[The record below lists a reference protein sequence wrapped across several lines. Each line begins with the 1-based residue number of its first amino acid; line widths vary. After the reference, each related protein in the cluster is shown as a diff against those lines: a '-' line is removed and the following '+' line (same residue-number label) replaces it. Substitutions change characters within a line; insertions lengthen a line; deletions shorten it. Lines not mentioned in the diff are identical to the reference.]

1 MQNNLNN
8 WGMGMFRDPALVP
21 LPYTRFGRPVALL
34 MLALAV
40 SIGPRAPTAAT
51 VAAQAWRID
60 EARTSIGFTINA
72 AGYPTTRGHFR
83 HFSGRI
89 VIDFEHPAKSFTNFT
104 VQADSID
111 AGSPAFDDFIKS
123 ALLLNAEKF
132 PTLSF
137 TSTHV
142 EKVDARIAQIT
153 GDLTMLGV
161 TKPIT
166 LTVNVDPEGSAK
178 GRAVAFVATGTIV
191 RSQFGMIFGIPLID
205 DALGIT
211 VKTRA
216 LSDE

>member
-1 MQNNLNN
+1 
-8 WGMGMFRDPALVP
+8 MGMFGDPPLVP

-51 VAAQAWRID
+51 AAVQAWRID
-60 EARTSIGFTINA
+60 EARTSIVFTINA

-104 VQADSID
+104 VQAESID

-142 EKVDARIAQIT
+142 EKVDARIARIT